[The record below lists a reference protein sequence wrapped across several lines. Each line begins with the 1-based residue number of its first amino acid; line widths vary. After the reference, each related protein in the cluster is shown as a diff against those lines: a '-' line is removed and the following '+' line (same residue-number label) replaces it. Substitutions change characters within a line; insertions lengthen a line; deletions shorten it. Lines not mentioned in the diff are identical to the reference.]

1 MKIRFKE
8 SFTSPAAEVAFGSKV
23 YYFERAKQ
31 PFEVEDAHWPALER
45 TGHFEAVEEEAP
57 VSVRF
62 GHSSSDGA
70 PPASPDE
77 TPTPK
82 RRRE

>member
-1 MKIRFKE
+1 MKIKFKE

-31 PFEVEDAHWPALER
+31 PFEVPDNHWPALER

-57 VSVRF
+57 VEVVAA
-62 GHSSSDGA
+62 DA
-70 PPASPDE
+70 PPAPPDDA
-77 TPTPK
+77 PTPK